1 MGFYNYQF
9 MTQQKQLA
17 ERMIHYDDDDD
28 DDDDDDEDFPPSGLK
43 MRIEKEK
50 AKQTYLFRC

>member
-9 MTQQKQLA
+9 IIQQKQLA
-17 ERMIHYDDDDD
+17 ERMIHYDDDD
-28 DDDDDDEDFPPSGLK
+28 EDFPPPGLK
-43 MRIEKEK
+43 IWIEKEK